1 MTNAGSLGIRK
12 TYSQEDY
19 SATFE
24 KLNYVSAFVLPA
36 AGILA
41 YFFTNYSTT
50 KIVLQDSGAIEI
62 LSELLRSRFNGS
74 NPQTS
79 KF

>member
-1 MTNAGSLGIRK
+1 MLEVFG
-12 TYSQEDY
+12 Y
-19 SATFE
+19 E
-24 KLNYVSAFVLPA
+24 KFILKRITALLLNYASAFVPPA

-62 LSELLRSRFNGS
+62 SSELLRSRFNGS

>member
-1 MTNAGSLGIRK
+1 MLEVFG
-12 TYSQEDY
+12 Y
-19 SATFE
+19 E
-24 KLNYVSAFVLPA
+24 KFILKRITALLLNYASAFVLPS

-41 YFFTNYSTT
+41 YFFTNCSTT